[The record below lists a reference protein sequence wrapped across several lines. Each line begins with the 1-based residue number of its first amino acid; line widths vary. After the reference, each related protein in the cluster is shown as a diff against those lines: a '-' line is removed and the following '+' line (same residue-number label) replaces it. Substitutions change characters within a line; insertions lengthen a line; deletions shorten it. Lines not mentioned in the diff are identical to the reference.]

1 MFMRKKKALKYI
13 REKVGKLFVFA
24 GFVLVGAEIYLGWLD
39 GVWNRY
45 PLSVLVVD
53 TIHFMGRAM
62 GDTLPEFQMTSDT
75 WKSFETSDFP
85 HSVQLFLGA
94 IPMAIF
100 FLISGYF
107 FLRWPRFL
115 SRAKSRKGYNPIL
128 NRLTVD

>member
-1 MFMRKKKALKYI
+1 MRKKKALKYI
-13 REKVGKLFVFA
+13 GMNVGKLFIFS
-24 GFVLVGAEIYLGWLD
+24 GCVLIGAEIYLGWLD

-45 PLSVLVVD
+45 PLSMLVID
-53 TIHFMGRAM
+53 TIHFMGRTM
-62 GDTLPEFQMTSDT
+62 GDTLPEFQMTSDM

-85 HSVQLFLGA
+85 HSAQLFLGA

-115 SRAKSRKGYNPIL
+115 SRAKSRKRYGQIL